1 MRGPNRIRS
10 RPARDLCPTRRRGL
24 SAVSRT
30 VEVALTTDT
39 IEQIA
44 NHVAYLLRTE
54 LQRDERGPMTAGQL
68 AHHLGVDRPWIYRHR
83 HLLDGERLGDGPK
96 AEWRFDLDRAKAAL
110 AAHRAAQIGEGG
122 L

>member
-10 RPARDLCPTRRRGL
+10 RPARDVCPTRRRGL
-24 SAVSRT
+24 SAVSGT
-30 VEVALTTDT
+30 VEVALTADT

-54 LQRDERGPMTAGQL
+54 PPLERKPLTAGQL
-68 AHHLGVDRPWIYRHR
+68 AHHLGVERAWVYKHR
-83 HLLDGERLGDGPK
+83 HLLGGERLGDGPK
-96 AEWRFDLDRAKAAL
+96 APWRFDPETAKRELAGHWAA
-110 AAHRAAQIGEGG
+110 RGIEGG